1 MQMRTI
7 IFSMLAFGALA
18 GTGESIAQPWKPT
31 RSVEIIVG
39 SGPGGGADITGRLM
53 QKQFQEKLLTDVAT
67 SVVNKTGG
75 ASTLS
80 FIYLNQH
87 PGDAHYI
94 ALTLQPMITGPLMI
108 ADQIKYTD
116 MTPLAHLINEYVG
129 FGVRP
134 DAPYKTGRDVIER
147 LKKDP
152 KSLSIGLSTAL
163 AGSNHL
169 ATVLALKAAG
179 VDIKKLRV
187 VVVKGSTEAV
197 AGVMGGH
204 LDIAAG
210 SAAGM
215 MRRIRQR
222 ADMERAGCGFR
233 VRQLARRR
241 RPERDDRAADRIL
254 GRRVRETRANAGMA
268 RRTRAPAA
276 GPCVSQQPRH
286 AEISRSPTPGTAR
299 SAGRSRAR
307 QIGFSLSSRPKPSRP
322 GPTSCFPRG

>member
-75 ASTLS
+75 GSTLS

-215 MRRIRQR
+215 MPFIESGKLHGIAVSGPKRLGGAFANVPTWKEQGVDSVYANWRGVVGPKGMTAPQIAYWDGVFAKLAQMPEWR
-222 ADMERAGCGFR
+222 DE
-233 VRQLARRR
+233 LARLLQD
-241 RPERDDRAADRIL
+241 PVYLNSRDTQKYLEAQHQELRAALVDL
-254 GRRVRETRANAGMA
+254 GLV
-268 RRTRAPAA
+268 
-276 GPCVSQQPRH
+276 
-286 AEISRSPTPGTAR
+286 
-299 SAGRSRAR
+299 
-307 QIGFSLSSRPKPSRP
+307 K
-322 GPTSCFPRG
+322 

>member
-1 MQMRTI
+1 
-7 IFSMLAFGALA
+7 
-18 GTGESIAQPWKPT
+18 
-31 RSVEIIVG
+31 
-39 SGPGGGADITGRLM
+39 M

-75 ASTLS
+75 GSTLS

-87 PGDAHYI
+87 PGDAHYM

-215 MRRIRQR
+215 MPFIESGKLHGIAVSGPKRLGGAFANVPTWKEQGVDSVYANWRGVVGPKGMTAPQIAYWDGVFAKLAQMPEWR
-222 ADMERAGCGFR
+222 DE
-233 VRQLARRR
+233 LARLLQD
-241 RPERDDRAADRIL
+241 PVYLNSRDTQKYLDAQHQELRAALVDL
-254 GRRVRETRANAGMA
+254 GLV
-268 RRTRAPAA
+268 
-276 GPCVSQQPRH
+276 
-286 AEISRSPTPGTAR
+286 
-299 SAGRSRAR
+299 
-307 QIGFSLSSRPKPSRP
+307 K
-322 GPTSCFPRG
+322 

>member
-18 GTGESIAQPWKPT
+18 GTGESNAQPWKPT

-75 ASTLS
+75 GSTLS

-215 MRRIRQR
+215 MPFIESGKLHGIAVSGPKRLGGAFANVPTWKEQGVDSVYANWRGVVGPKGMTAQQIAYWDGVFAKLAQMPEWR
-222 ADMERAGCGFR
+222 DE
-233 VRQLARRR
+233 LARLLQD
-241 RPERDDRAADRIL
+241 PVYLNSRDTQKYLEAQHQELRAALVDL
-254 GRRVRETRANAGMA
+254 GLV
-268 RRTRAPAA
+268 
-276 GPCVSQQPRH
+276 
-286 AEISRSPTPGTAR
+286 
-299 SAGRSRAR
+299 
-307 QIGFSLSSRPKPSRP
+307 K
-322 GPTSCFPRG
+322 

>member
-1 MQMRTI
+1 MQIRV
-7 IFSMLAFGALA
+7 FFLFVLALFVTGEALA
-18 GTGESIAQPWKPT
+18 QAWKPA
-31 RSVEIIVG
+31 RNVEIIVG

-53 QKQFQEKLLTDVAT
+53 QRLFQEKLLTEVAT

-75 ASTLS
+75 GSTLS
-80 FIYLNQH
+80 FVYLNQH
-87 PGDAHYI
+87 PGDGQYL

-108 ADQIKYTD
+108 PGQITYTD

-152 KSLSIGLSTAL
+152 TSLTIGLSTAL

-215 MRRIRQR
+215 MPFIESGKLHGIAVSGPKRLGGAFANVPTWKEQGVDAVYANWRGVVGPKGLTAQQIAYWDGVFARLVQMPEWR
-222 ADMERAGCGFR
+222 DE
-233 VRQLARRR
+233 LARLLQE
-241 RPERDDRAADRIL
+241 PVYLNSRDTQRYLESQHQELRAVLVDL
-254 GRRVRETRANAGMA
+254 GLA
-268 RRTRAPAA
+268 
-276 GPCVSQQPRH
+276 
-286 AEISRSPTPGTAR
+286 
-299 SAGRSRAR
+299 
-307 QIGFSLSSRPKPSRP
+307 K
-322 GPTSCFPRG
+322 

>member
-75 ASTLS
+75 GSTLS

-215 MRRIRQR
+215 MPFIESGKLHGIAVSGPKRLGGAFANVPTWKEQGVDSVYANWRGVVGPKGMTAQQIAYWDGVFAKLAQMPEWR
-222 ADMERAGCGFR
+222 DELERLLLDP
-233 VRQLARRR
+233 VYLYS
-241 RPERDDRAADRIL
+241 RDTQKYLDAQHQELRAALVDL
-254 GRRVRETRANAGMA
+254 GLV
-268 RRTRAPAA
+268 
-276 GPCVSQQPRH
+276 
-286 AEISRSPTPGTAR
+286 
-299 SAGRSRAR
+299 
-307 QIGFSLSSRPKPSRP
+307 K
-322 GPTSCFPRG
+322 

>member
-215 MRRIRQR
+215 MPFIESGKLHGIAVSGPKRLGGAFANVPTWKEQGVDSVYANWRGVVGPKGMTAPQIAYWDGVFAKLVQMPEWR
-222 ADMERAGCGFR
+222 DE
-233 VRQLARRR
+233 LARLLQD
-241 RPERDDRAADRIL
+241 PVYLNSRDTQKYLEAQHQELRAALVDL
-254 GRRVRETRANAGMA
+254 GLV
-268 RRTRAPAA
+268 
-276 GPCVSQQPRH
+276 
-286 AEISRSPTPGTAR
+286 
-299 SAGRSRAR
+299 
-307 QIGFSLSSRPKPSRP
+307 K
-322 GPTSCFPRG
+322 

>member
-1 MQMRTI
+1 MQLRTI
-7 IFSMLAFGALA
+7 FFAMLAFGALA
-18 GTGESIAQPWKPT
+18 GAGGSHAQPWKPT

-75 ASTLS
+75 GSTLS

-87 PGDAHYI
+87 PGDAHYL

-152 KSLSIGLSTAL
+152 TSLSIGLSTAL

-215 MRRIRQR
+215 MPFIESGKLHGIAVSGPKRLGGAFANVPTWKEQGVDSVYANWRGVVGPKGMSASQIAYWDGVFAKLAQMPEWRDELSRLLQDPVYLNSRDTQKYLDSQHQELR
-222 ADMERAGCGFR
+222 AVLVDLG
-233 VRQLARRR
+233 LA
-241 RPERDDRAADRIL
+241 
-254 GRRVRETRANAGMA
+254 
-268 RRTRAPAA
+268 
-276 GPCVSQQPRH
+276 
-286 AEISRSPTPGTAR
+286 
-299 SAGRSRAR
+299 
-307 QIGFSLSSRPKPSRP
+307 K
-322 GPTSCFPRG
+322 

>member
-1 MQMRTI
+1 MQIRV
-7 IFSMLAFGALA
+7 FFLFVLALFVTGEALA
-18 GTGESIAQPWKPT
+18 QAWKPA
-31 RSVEIIVG
+31 RNVEIIVG

-53 QKQFQEKLLTDVAT
+53 QRLFQEKLLTEVAT

-75 ASTLS
+75 GSTLS
-80 FIYLNQH
+80 FVYLNQH
-87 PGDAHYI
+87 PGDGQYL

-108 ADQIKYTD
+108 PGQITYTD

-152 KSLSIGLSTAL
+152 TSLTIGLSTAL

-215 MRRIRQR
+215 MPFIESGKLHGIAVSGPKRLGGAFANVPTWKEQGVDAVYANWRGVVGPKGLTAQQIAYWDGVFAKLVQMSEWR
-222 ADMERAGCGFR
+222 DE
-233 VRQLARRR
+233 LARLLQE
-241 RPERDDRAADRIL
+241 PVYLNSRDTQRYLESQHQELRAVLVDL
-254 GRRVRETRANAGMA
+254 GLA
-268 RRTRAPAA
+268 
-276 GPCVSQQPRH
+276 
-286 AEISRSPTPGTAR
+286 
-299 SAGRSRAR
+299 
-307 QIGFSLSSRPKPSRP
+307 K
-322 GPTSCFPRG
+322 

>member
-1 MQMRTI
+1 
-7 IFSMLAFGALA
+7 
-18 GTGESIAQPWKPT
+18 
-31 RSVEIIVG
+31 
-39 SGPGGGADITGRLM
+39 M

-75 ASTLS
+75 GSTLS

-215 MRRIRQR
+215 MPFIESGKLHGIAVSGPKRLGGAFANVPTWKEQGVDSVYANWRGVVGPKGMTAPQIAYWDGVFAKLAQMPEWR
-222 ADMERAGCGFR
+222 DE
-233 VRQLARRR
+233 LARLLQD
-241 RPERDDRAADRIL
+241 PVYLNSRDTQKYLDAQHQELRAALVDL
-254 GRRVRETRANAGMA
+254 GLV
-268 RRTRAPAA
+268 
-276 GPCVSQQPRH
+276 
-286 AEISRSPTPGTAR
+286 
-299 SAGRSRAR
+299 
-307 QIGFSLSSRPKPSRP
+307 K
-322 GPTSCFPRG
+322 

>member
-75 ASTLS
+75 GSTLS

-215 MRRIRQR
+215 MPFIESGKLHGIAVSGPKRLGGAFANVPTWKEQGVDSVYANWRGVVGPKGMTAPQIAYWDGVFAKLAQMPEWR
-222 ADMERAGCGFR
+222 DE
-233 VRQLARRR
+233 LARLLQD
-241 RPERDDRAADRIL
+241 PVYLNSRDTQKYLDAQHQELRAALVDL
-254 GRRVRETRANAGMA
+254 GLV
-268 RRTRAPAA
+268 
-276 GPCVSQQPRH
+276 
-286 AEISRSPTPGTAR
+286 
-299 SAGRSRAR
+299 
-307 QIGFSLSSRPKPSRP
+307 K
-322 GPTSCFPRG
+322 

>member
-1 MQMRTI
+1 MQLRTLFLLPI
-7 IFSMLAFGALA
+7 LLAFAGGALA
-18 GTGESIAQPWKPT
+18 QAWKPT
-31 RSVEIIVG
+31 RNVEIIVG
-39 SGPGGGADITGRLM
+39 SGPGGGADITGRIM
-53 QKQFQEKLLTDVAT
+53 QKLFQEKLLPDVAT

-75 ASTLS
+75 GSTLS

-87 PGDAHYI
+87 AGDGHYL

-108 ADQIKYTD
+108 PGQITYNE

-152 KSLSIGLSTAL
+152 TSLSIGLSTAL

-187 VVVKGSTEAV
+187 IVVKGSTEAV
-197 AGVMGGH
+197 AAVMGGH
-204 LDIAAG
+204 IDIAAG

-215 MRRIRQR
+215 LPFIESGKLHGIAVSGPKRLGGAFANVPTWKEQGVDSVYANWRGVVGPKGLTAPQIAYWDGIFSKLVQMPEWR
-222 ADMERAGCGFR
+222 EE
-233 VRQLARRR
+233 LARLLQD
-241 RPERDDRAADRIL
+241 PIYL
-254 GRRVRETRANAGMA
+254 NSRETKAYLDAQHQEL
-268 RRTRAPAA
+268 RTVLVDLGLA
-276 GPCVSQQPRH
+276 
-286 AEISRSPTPGTAR
+286 
-299 SAGRSRAR
+299 
-307 QIGFSLSSRPKPSRP
+307 K
-322 GPTSCFPRG
+322 

>member
-1 MQMRTI
+1 MQLRA
-7 IFSMLAFGALA
+7 FFLLACALVGANDA
-18 GTGESIAQPWKPT
+18 FAQAWKPT
-31 RSVEIIVG
+31 RNVEIIVG
-39 SGPGGGADITGRLM
+39 SGPGGGADITGRIM
-53 QKQFQEKLLTDVAT
+53 QKLFQEKLLPDVAT

-75 ASTLS
+75 GSTLS

-87 PGDAHYI
+87 PGDGHYI

-108 ADQIKYTD
+108 PGQITYNE

-152 KSLSIGLSTAL
+152 TSLTIGLSTAL

-215 MRRIRQR
+215 MPFIESGKLHGIAVSGPKRLGGAFANVPTWKEQGVDSVYANWRGVVGPKGLTAPQIAYWDGIFSKLVQMPEWR
-222 ADMERAGCGFR
+222 EE
-233 VRQLARRR
+233 LARLLQD
-241 RPERDDRAADRIL
+241 PIYL
-254 GRRVRETRANAGMA
+254 NSRETKAYLDAQQQEL
-268 RRTRAPAA
+268 RTVLVDLGLA
-276 GPCVSQQPRH
+276 
-286 AEISRSPTPGTAR
+286 
-299 SAGRSRAR
+299 
-307 QIGFSLSSRPKPSRP
+307 K
-322 GPTSCFPRG
+322 

>member
-1 MQMRTI
+1 MQIRPLV
-7 IFSMLAFGALA
+7 LATLALCVSLRA
-18 GTGESIAQPWKPT
+18 HESLAQPWKPA

-53 QKQFQEKLLTDVAT
+53 QKLFQEKLLPDVAS

-75 ASTLS
+75 GSTLS

-87 PGDAHYI
+87 AGDAHYL

-108 ADQIKYTD
+108 PGQITYTE

-152 KSLSIGLSTAL
+152 TSLSIGLSTAL

-215 MRRIRQR
+215 MPFIESGKLHGIAVSGPKRLGGAFANVPTWKEQGVDSVYANWRGVVGPKGLTAAQIAYWDGIFAKLVQMPEWR
-222 ADMERAGCGFR
+222 DEL
-233 VRQLARRR
+233 VRLLQDPVYLNS
-241 RPERDDRAADRIL
+241 
-254 GRRVRETRANAGMA
+254 RETKAFLDAQHQELRAVLVDLGLA
-268 RRTRAPAA
+268 
-276 GPCVSQQPRH
+276 
-286 AEISRSPTPGTAR
+286 
-299 SAGRSRAR
+299 
-307 QIGFSLSSRPKPSRP
+307 K
-322 GPTSCFPRG
+322 

>member
-215 MRRIRQR
+215 MPFIESGKLHGIAVSGPKRLGGAFANVPTWKEQGVDSVYANWRGVVGPKGMTAPQIAYWDGVFAKLAQMPEWR
-222 ADMERAGCGFR
+222 DE
-233 VRQLARRR
+233 LARLLQD
-241 RPERDDRAADRIL
+241 PVYLNSRDTQKYLEAQHQELRAALVDL
-254 GRRVRETRANAGMA
+254 GLV
-268 RRTRAPAA
+268 
-276 GPCVSQQPRH
+276 
-286 AEISRSPTPGTAR
+286 
-299 SAGRSRAR
+299 
-307 QIGFSLSSRPKPSRP
+307 K
-322 GPTSCFPRG
+322 

>member
-215 MRRIRQR
+215 MPFIESGKLHGIAVSGPKRLGGAFANVPTWKEQGVDSVYANWRGVVGPKGMTAPQIAYWDGVFAKLAQMPEWR
-222 ADMERAGCGFR
+222 DE
-233 VRQLARRR
+233 LARLLQD
-241 RPERDDRAADRIL
+241 PVYLNSRDTQKYLDAQHQELRAALVDL
-254 GRRVRETRANAGMA
+254 GLV
-268 RRTRAPAA
+268 
-276 GPCVSQQPRH
+276 
-286 AEISRSPTPGTAR
+286 
-299 SAGRSRAR
+299 
-307 QIGFSLSSRPKPSRP
+307 K
-322 GPTSCFPRG
+322 